1 MTSTPTATPRS
12 EFVEA
17 RTRAEQERTHQRQRA
32 ARTVAVNA
40 RDRTEFAVL
49 LAMLGLEDPTG
60 EPLPLS
66 RRLSVYVGQV
76 AAAVGVPADAT
87 GHEVT
92 DTATAYLALDLRA
105 AGRPDHDLM
114 LVWDEHL
121 GWYIA
126 VETAPAE
133 APVVVAYLDGDV
145 VPPPAAVARFV
156 ADAADG
162 RRMSRFRPV
171 LPPIERGVL
180 AEKMAE
186 LC

>member
-1 MTSTPTATPRS
+1 MHDDLAGRDSTVAYTPPFVHEQPRERPTWG
-12 EFVEA
+12 F
-17 RTRAEQERTHQRQRA
+17 AEGDELA
-32 ARTVAVNA
+32 PGRTV
-40 RDRTEFAVL
+40 L
-49 LAMLGLEDPTG
+49 
-60 EPLPLS
+60 
-66 RRLSVYVGQV
+66 RRIGGGRRY
-76 AAAVGVPADAT
+76 
-87 GHEVT
+87 E
-92 DTATAYLALDLRA
+92 AL
-105 AGRPDHDLM
+105 